1 MVALLLVLLG
11 CNDAEPWAET
21 TTPFDPDCARC
32 EPLGSGHFG
41 HGGDVLVMIDPSVDD
56 PPVQWS
62 NCVRSLIDCV
72 SASEDARACVEEAT
86 TCPAV
91 CEKAFRKE
99 AKKIDD
105 DDLEGLLD
113 AMERVFIDD
122 GAVCG
127 PPPVEE
133 VVR

>member
-72 SASEDARACVEEAT
+72 SASLACVSARSRCLSASSSES
-86 TCPAV
+86 
-91 CEKAFRKE
+91 FR
-99 AKKIDD
+99 ANS
-105 DDLEGLLD
+105 
-113 AMERVFIDD
+113 
-122 GAVCG
+122 
-127 PPPVEE
+127 
-133 VVR
+133 